1 MGCSVATTTAAKI
14 AISFAHSQRSE
25 IPETGGRLKSPAGN
39 SQSGT
44 QSRSGLAVPVENIN
58 RRHFRR
64 SERPL
69 LDVETRRA
77 RPAILFGNL
86 ALSWLVSATES
97 WSAPTGCGTTNLTLD
112 RGARLITGLDIQN
125 SEISVPESRDVTPFY
140 GQFGA
145 IA

>member
-1 MGCSVATTTAAKI
+1 M
-14 AISFAHSQRSE
+14 
-25 IPETGGRLKSPAGN
+25 
-39 SQSGT
+39 
-44 QSRSGLAVPVENIN
+44 PVENIN

-77 RPAILFGNL
+77 RPAIFLGNL
-86 ALSWLVSATES
+86 WLVSATES
-97 WSAPTGCGTTNLTLD
+97 WSAPTGCGTTNLTFD

-145 IA
+145 IALNAVLIAGKSPEHQSPRS